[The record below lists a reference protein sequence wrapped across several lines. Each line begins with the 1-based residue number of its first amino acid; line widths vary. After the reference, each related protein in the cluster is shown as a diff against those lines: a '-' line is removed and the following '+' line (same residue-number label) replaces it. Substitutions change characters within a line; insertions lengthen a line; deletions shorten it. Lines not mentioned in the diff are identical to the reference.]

1 MCTLSTSLSRLSKA
15 ISVTE
20 NECINH
26 FIHCYT
32 EITYLYTCTLF
43 MHCTQQTIHEGKTSN
58 RCQKLSIPQGLNYYF
73 NFLSHCIC
81 SQELA
86 IHFV

>member
-20 NECINH
+20 NVLTI
-26 FIHCYT
+26 
-32 EITYLYTCTLF
+32 LYTVIQKLRTYIYVY
-43 MHCTQQTIHEGKTSN
+43 MHSTQQTTHEGKTSN